1 MALEQQ
7 DDQITA
13 KTNRKN
19 LQKEHTQ
26 HSNRSQLELI
36 PTDGRMSVSFY
47 YIPDMSSP
55 VEAQRV
61 RSALVPFSD
70 LLLEHSIDYE
80 ARHLSLYHH
89 YPIEVVTAALQ
100 RLSLGAELQQT
111 TTHYEPLEV
120 VVPKT
125 DDTDV
130 SNQSKLDEND
140 LTRIKKILSTLVV
153 RFKQWMDI
161 LFRNNKDK

>member
-13 KTNRKN
+13 KTKRPN
-19 LQKEHTQ
+19 LQKEHIQ
-26 HSNRSQLELI
+26 HLNRSQLELI

-47 YIPDMSSP
+47 YIPHMSSA
-55 VEAQRV
+55 VDAQRV
-61 RSALVPFSD
+61 RSALVPFAD

-80 ARHLSLYHH
+80 ARHLSVYHH
-89 YPIEVVTAALQ
+89 YPIDVVTVALQ

-120 VVPKT
+120 VIPKADPEWSSQT
-125 DDTDV
+125 
-130 SNQSKLDEND
+130 QSEEND
-140 LTRIKKILSTLVV
+140 LHIFQKVIRTIVV
-153 RFKQWMDI
+153 RFKQWLDI
-161 LFRNNKDK
+161 LLRNNKGK

>member
-47 YIPDMSSP
+47 HIPHMSSP

-61 RSALVPFSD
+61 RSALVPFAD

-80 ARHLSLYHH
+80 ARHLSVYHH
-89 YPIEVVTAALQ
+89 YPIDVVTVALQ

-120 VVPKT
+120 VIPKADPEWSSQT
-125 DDTDV
+125 
-130 SNQSKLDEND
+130 QSEEND
-140 LTRIKKILSTLVV
+140 LHIVQKIIRTIVV
-153 RFKQWMDI
+153 RFKQWLDI
-161 LFRNNKDK
+161 LLRNNKDK